1 MEELTNVIK
10 QICEMK
16 HDELVTKCAAM
27 FDSTC
32 IPWTEDRTY
41 NLMFLGHQEV
51 YANDLLKAKG
61 FIFLND
67 VYEML
72 GMKKTALGQL
82 VGWVYEDMWSEVEF
96 KVLGDLI
103 IFNIDG
109 IILDKI

>member
-1 MEELTNVIK
+1 MEELTGVIK
-10 QICEMK
+10 QICEME
-16 HDELVTKCAAM
+16 HEELVTKCAAM

-32 IPWTEDRTY
+32 VPWTTDRTY
-41 NLMFLGHQEV
+41 NLMFLRHQERF
-51 YANDLLKAKG
+51 ANDKLKAKG

-82 VGWVYEDMWSEVEF
+82 AGWVYKDACSCVEF
-96 KVLGDLI
+96 KVLDDLV

>member
-1 MEELTNVIK
+1 MEELTGVIK
-10 QICEMK
+10 QICELE
-16 HDELVTKCAAM
+16 HNELVTKCAAM
-27 FDSTC
+27 FDETC
-32 IPWTEDRTY
+32 TPWAKDRNY
-41 NLMFLGHQEV
+41 NLMFLRHQET
-51 YANDLLKAKG
+51 YANDKLRAKG

-82 VGWVYEDMWSEVEF
+82 VGWVYKDACSHIEF